1 MAILK
6 IDGQDWFKN
15 QKMELS
21 PWTSKMAN
29 ARLKTF
35 GFWWPYDENH
45 SCSAANVKKIGPLI
59 ILDGQC
65 WILLRS
71 FG

>member
-6 IDGQDWFKN
+6 IEGQDWFKN
-15 QKMELS
+15 QKIEWS
-21 PWTSKMAN
+21 PWSSKMAN

-45 SCSAANVKKIGPLI
+45 SCSAANVSVN
-59 ILDGQC
+59 C
-65 WILLRS
+65 
-71 FG
+71 